1 MRRRNAFTIVELLVA
16 MALIMFIMAILSTA
30 FVTATT
36 TFRNLKAIGDMA
48 NKLRSVT
55 TLLQRDLAADHFEG
69 KKRLSNP
76 NFWINGPPT
85 QGYFRVWQ
93 GSAPGLGGNITEG
106 TDSDVIGSYRSVDH
120 MLAFTIKLRGDQMG
134 DFLTAGVN
142 GGGSTPLAHSG
153 TPPKSLSTLQR
164 FGPTEA
170 RYQMPST
177 FNYQW
182 GEVAWYL
189 YPQIDPQTSIQDT
202 TSGGIPLWVLYRNQR
217 LAVPDNNLLPP
228 NQPATSA
235 ASFLEMSCWANTLT
249 KSLYFNSPM
258 DLTMPYRR
266 FGMNP
271 SSPAGIPTT
280 TAANGLTYPPL
291 ANQGAAAVAPNLV
304 NADIQATDVVS
315 FDVRLLVSVSVN
327 PATGMAIPANLS
339 NADPTVS
346 LFNPIFNVYRI
357 VSINGAP
364 KVVNPAFYNAT
375 SNPTGPAVFDTWSSI
390 ADQLTGSPGYSAWSL
405 PGHLHSIPLWNPNA
419 QSPVLPA
426 PIILA
431 IQITIRVWDLKT
443 EQTREV
449 TIIQAM

>member
-106 TDSDVIGSYRSVDH
+106 TDSDLIGSYRSVDH

-142 GGGSTPLAHSG
+142 GGGSTPLANSG

-217 LAVPDNNLLPP
+217 LAVPDNNLVPP

-249 KSLYFNSPM
+249 NTLYFNSPM

-315 FDVRLLVSVSVN
+315 FDVRLLIV
-327 PATGMAIPANLS
+327 GANL
-339 NADPTVS
+339 AQPDPTVS
-346 LFNPIFNVYRI
+346 LFNSIFTSYQ
-357 VSINGAP
+357 NG
-364 KVVNPAFYNAT
+364 NPSFYNPT
-375 SNPTGPAVFDTWSSI
+375 TNKTGPAVFDTWSSLS
-390 ADQLTGSPGYSAWSL
+390 DTLTLQIPKTPPPYTVMNQPYMLWNQA
-405 PGHLHSIPLWNPNA
+405 GHAQSIPLWNGV
-419 QSPVLPA
+419 SG
-426 PIILA
+426 PIIQA

-449 TIIQAM
+449 TIVQAM